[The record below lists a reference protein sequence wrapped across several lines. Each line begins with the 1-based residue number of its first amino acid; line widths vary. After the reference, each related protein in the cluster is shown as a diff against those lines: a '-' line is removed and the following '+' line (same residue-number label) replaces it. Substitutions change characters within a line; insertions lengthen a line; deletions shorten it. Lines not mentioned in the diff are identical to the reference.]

1 MSSLAELEEQIVSA
15 VKALVD
21 DGLLTE
27 QFLELV
33 RLQDSSEPTFLS
45 ELAGIFF
52 STAEEKLRE
61 MNRML
66 ADEAVGGATDY
77 PELDNIAHK
86 LKGSSASFGARVV
99 AEECGALREA
109 CESRQREACR
119 GVVARQAAAL
129 EALKGRLQEVMELDA
144 RRRALV

>member
-1 MSSLAELEEQIVSA
+1 MSCLAEVEEQILAA
-15 VKALVD
+15 VGSLVRE
-21 DGLLTE
+21 GLLTE

-33 RLQDSSEPTFLS
+33 RLQDTSDPNFLS
-45 ELAGIFF
+45 ELANIFF

-61 MNRML
+61 MDRML
-66 ADEAVGGATDY
+66 DEEVGAGTDY
-77 PELDNIAHK
+77 PTLDNIAHK

-109 CESRQREACR
+109 CELRQRDACR

-129 EALKGRLQEVMELDA
+129 EALKGRMKEVMELDA
-144 RRRALV
+144 RRKALA